1 MPVLLQEPS
10 GHWNNRKKKS
20 KKKSKNFFL
29 WELKNQSK
37 AGFLPPPFNFN
48 FRKQQKLKKY
58 LFFLTRCVIAVN
70 LYRLLNAVSIQDVR
84 GETGSGNIRSR
95 VHPPRNTWLELHN
108 FLS

>member
-1 MPVLLQEPS
+1 M
-10 GHWNNRKKKS
+10 KKNQ
-20 KKKSKNFFL
+20 KKNTKEKIFL

-95 VHPPRNTWLELHN
+95 VHPPRNIWLDLQN
-108 FLS
+108 FLFCRSVS